1 MTEATMQSAAPKK
14 SRLKLFVILGSLLA
28 QSLNRSVNLV
38 QLILLLNRSLTAVAV
53 VNRMTVAGLL
63 QPSINLKLL
72 KRLEKQNEIP
82 E

>member
-14 SRLKLFVILGSLLA
+14 SRLTEAAL
-28 QSLNRSVNLV
+28 RE
-38 QLILLLNRSLTAVAV
+38 
-53 VNRMTVAGLL
+53 
-63 QPSINLKLL
+63 PSINLKLL